1 MQNQHMIPVGR
12 FSAMLSL
19 VMLVAACAGGGAP
32 TPPGAIGNTP
42 PSILESLPPAD
53 GSTDGSDP
61 FGSPGLTDNSDQTG
75 MSGQTADTAMTDPSL
90 AGLPPATSIPTT
102 ANPAPTQTAI
112 YQAPA
117 SRAVL
122 TFEPM
127 VGAPDRVAREL
138 ATALGMRVAQQA
150 LPVVKRTDSKVTHRI
165 KGYFSASKS
174 GSECVVSYVWDI
186 FDAKGKRVNRVTGT
200 QKTQMVSSDP
210 WDSVTGPVLDKVATD
225 TAAKIKTWHASI

>member
-1 MQNQHMIPVGR
+1 MHNQHLGLLSRV
-12 FSAMLSL
+12 SALVSLAML
-19 VMLVAACAGGGAP
+19 VTACASGGAP
-32 TPPGAIGNTP
+32 TPPGAIGDTP
-42 PSILESLPPAD
+42 PSILESLPPAEAPAD
-53 GSTDGSDP
+53 ET
-61 FGSPGLTDNSDQTG
+61 DQTG
-75 MSGQTADTAMTDPSL
+75 MTNLAAADT
-90 AGLPPATSIPTT
+90 AGLPPATSLPNATST
-102 ANPAPTQTAI
+102 NQPATQ

-127 VGAPDRVAREL
+127 VGAPSRVAREL
-138 ATALGMRVAQQA
+138 ATALGMRVAQQS

-225 TAAKIKTWHASI
+225 TAAKLKTWHASI